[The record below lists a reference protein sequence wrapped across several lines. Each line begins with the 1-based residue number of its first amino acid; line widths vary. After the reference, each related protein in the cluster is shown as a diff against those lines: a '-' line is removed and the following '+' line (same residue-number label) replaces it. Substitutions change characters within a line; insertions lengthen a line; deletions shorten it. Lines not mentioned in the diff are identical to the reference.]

1 MTFWKRND
9 SIRNISGHPIR
20 LLDGENGINPD
31 ALDAEAVSTGYRPL
45 VDFMVIGAQKCGTT
59 AFFEYLAQ
67 HPQIDTSL
75 RKEVHLFDSPGYSRS
90 WTSEEIDRRYR
101 SHFQSASVGSGD
113 HAERF
118 APDQAGESRGQNNPL
133 GDVGTA
139 APSPELI
146 RGEATPVYL
155 FFPEIAGELKRY
167 NPALKLIVL
176 LRDPAERAIS
186 HYYMEKNRGYEK
198 LPLWLALLCEPWRL
212 WRCRRPRRQG
222 SAWRRYSYQKRGRYR
237 SQLRKLCQHFDE
249 KQVLII
255 RTTELARRHDVVL
268 GRVFRFLGVSEQMGI
283 QNKRVFEGD
292 WGGRR
297 HRVVTWLLRLS
308 FLPETVWMNSID

>member
-9 SIRNISGHPIR
+9 SIRNIGGHTIR
-20 LLDGENGINPD
+20 PLDGGNGINPD
-31 ALDAEAVSTGYRPL
+31 ALDADAVSPGYRPL

-59 AFFEYLAQ
+59 ALFEYLAQ
-67 HPQIDTSL
+67 HPQIDMPSK
-75 RKEVHLFDSPGYSRS
+75 KEVHLFNSPDYSDSWDP
-90 WTSEEIDRRYR
+90 EEIDRRYLA
-101 SHFQSASVGSGD
+101 SFQRAFLDSSDRAEHVVPDRADDAPTRTKSLGEARDDASSS
-113 HAERF
+113 
-118 APDQAGESRGQNNPL
+118 Q
-133 GDVGTA
+133 
-139 APSPELI
+139 LI

-212 WRCRRPRRQG
+212 WRCKLPRRRG
-222 SAWRRYSYQKRGRYR
+222 SAWIRHSYQKRGRYR
-237 SQLRKLCQHFDE
+237 SQLRNLYRHFDE

-268 GRVFRFLGVSEQMGI
+268 GRVFRFLGVSERMGI
-283 QNKRVFEGD
+283 QSKRVFEGD

-308 FLPETVWMNSID
+308 FLSETVWMNSVD